1 MPSLF
6 LTEFFRNCIY
16 MAKVCLQ
23 FTCCVVARCEAEVEQ
38 EKSLEVYL
46 FCFVLL
52 LLKELCYKKSCSG
65 PKTVLLIYV
74 GSEKMCCHRN
84 DLLDA

>member
-16 MAKVCLQ
+16 M
-23 FTCCVVARCEAEVEQ
+23 VARCEAEVEQ

-46 FCFVLL
+46 FCFVL

>member
-52 LLKELCYKKSCSG
+52 LKELCYKKSCSG
-65 PKTVLLIYV
+65 PKTVLLIYE